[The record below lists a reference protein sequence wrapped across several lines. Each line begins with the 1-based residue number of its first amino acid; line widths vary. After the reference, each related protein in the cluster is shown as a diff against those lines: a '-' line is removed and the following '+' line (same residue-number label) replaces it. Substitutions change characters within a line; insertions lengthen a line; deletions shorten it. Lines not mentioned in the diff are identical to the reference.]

1 MRVIS
6 VALVAALVG
15 GVAIAAPAV
24 SPQIR
29 LTPEEITSKP
39 VEGAGTGTS
48 GVTGIQTT
56 ILQGDPSKAGIYTIR
71 LSIPSNTT
79 IAAHTHRD
87 NRAAV
92 VMSGTWYFG
101 YGRLANEGATKPLK
115 PGSFYTEP
123 ASVAHFAIT
132 KSEPVVVYITGFG
145 PSDTIYVNAA
155 NDPRH

>member
-6 VALVAALVG
+6 VAFVAALVG

-29 LTPEEITSKP
+29 LTPEEIASKP

-56 ILQGDPSKAGIYTIR
+56 TLQGDPSKAGIYTIR
-71 LSIPSNTT
+71 VSIPPNTT

-92 VMSGTWYFG
+92 VVSGTWYFG
-101 YGRLANEGATKPLK
+101 YGRVANAGATKPLK

-123 ASVAHFAIT
+123 ADMAHFAIT
-132 KSEPVVVYITGFG
+132 KGEPAVVYITGFG